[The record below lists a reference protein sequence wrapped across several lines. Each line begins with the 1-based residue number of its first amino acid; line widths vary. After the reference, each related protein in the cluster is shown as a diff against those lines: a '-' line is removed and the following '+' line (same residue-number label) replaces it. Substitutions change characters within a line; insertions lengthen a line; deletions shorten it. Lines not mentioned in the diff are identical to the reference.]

1 MARGEH
7 IFVDGLVHGI
17 PFQHHGIDMGD
28 GTVIHLAPI
37 SGARIALNDSTDRFS
52 VRRTTREEFCAGR
65 TPEVRRHADGLPLE
79 QVALRAE
86 ASLGRTGYSLLG
98 GNCEH
103 FASLCA
109 IGKSHSHQIEM
120 AQATVSAVA
129 SMATKAFWAVS
140 SRVGSRLVARGITKL
155 HPAMFLADG
164 VEVAALAVSCQQ
176 GLDADRAK
184 RLARLSG
191 SVVAA
196 GIGGVVAGPAGAA
209 VCLATHSSSTAI
221 ADQFCKA
228 LRRALS

>member
-1 MARGEH
+1 
-7 IFVDGLVHGI
+7 
-17 PFQHHGIDMGD
+17 
-28 GTVIHLAPI
+28 
-37 SGARIALNDSTDRFS
+37 
-52 VRRTTREEFCAGR
+52 
-65 TPEVRRHADGLPLE
+65 
-79 QVALRAE
+79 
-86 ASLGRTGYSLLG
+86 
-98 GNCEH
+98 
-103 FASLCA
+103 
-109 IGKSHSHQIEM
+109 
-120 AQATVSAVA
+120 
-129 SMATKAFWAVS
+129 
-140 SRVGSRLVARGITKL
+140 
-155 HPAMFLADG
+155 MFLADG